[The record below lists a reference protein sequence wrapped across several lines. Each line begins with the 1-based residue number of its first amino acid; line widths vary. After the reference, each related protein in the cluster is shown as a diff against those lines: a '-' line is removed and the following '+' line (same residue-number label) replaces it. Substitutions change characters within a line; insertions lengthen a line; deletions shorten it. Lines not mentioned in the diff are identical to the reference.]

1 MHGECTNFH
10 CQNCV
15 QQLDDDELAYYQEAL
30 KKKDDE
36 RVKIKELLN
45 RKIKILEEEVKK
57 HKVRKEGVGNR
68 MQLQKSAI
76 VLLREE
82 KSRMI
87 SEKRLEDLKTK
98 AIIKEKNEL
107 LAKNKKMAAEIQKL
121 KGERETAGAQ
131 AEKLET
137 SLRQELKNRKY
148 EIDVHVQQQRKQQ
161 ALIQETKEKT
171 VKQLDDN
178 ELRIAGEK
186 IGLDDELEVIV
197 VEEDKMK
204 GELAKEQESEVKKL
218 KETNKRQKEELTSKD
233 TPYNKVISNSHF
245 ILSRGCGGCCLTEQD
260 NLYFP
265 CIGTRGGSISRRSRY
280 EGIMV
285 A

>member
-1 MHGECTNFH
+1 
-10 CQNCV
+10 
-15 QQLDDDELAYYQEAL
+15 
-30 KKKDDE
+30 
-36 RVKIKELLN
+36 
-45 RKIKILEEEVKK
+45 
-57 HKVRKEGVGNR
+57 

-82 KSRMI
+82 KSSMI

-148 EIDVHVQQQRKQQ
+148 EIDEHVQQQRKQQ

-218 KETNKRQKEELTSKD
+218 KETNKRQKEELTSKEQEIEELKHEITQYQIRLENVLAHSATMEKEKEHLID
-233 TPYNKVISNSHF
+233 RLQTLKMTTPK
-245 ILSRGCGGCCLTEQD
+245 
-260 NLYFP
+260 
-265 CIGTRGGSISRRSRY
+265 
-280 EGIMV
+280 
-285 A
+285 